1 LACVNRW
8 GTIVVVST
16 LALVVNVAL
25 NLALIPRLGFVGAAW
40 ATLVTEALYFVA
52 TAAALRVYGYRADW
66 AGIAWRPAL
75 ATAAFAG
82 VLWVAHPWPL
92 AAASLA
98 ACAAYAAA
106 TVVLRVW
113 DERERALIG
122 DVVRGRMS
130 GPGHLVS

>member
-1 LACVNRW
+1 
-8 GTIVVVST
+8 
-16 LALVVNVAL
+16 
-25 NLALIPRLGFVGAAW
+25 VGAAW

-66 AGIAWRPAL
+66 IRIAWRPLL

-82 VLWVAHPWPL
+82 VLSVARPWPL
-92 AAASLA
+92 VAASVA

-106 TVVLRVW
+106 TVLLGVW

-122 DVVRGRMS
+122 DIVRGRMS
-130 GPGHLVS
+130 DPGRLAS